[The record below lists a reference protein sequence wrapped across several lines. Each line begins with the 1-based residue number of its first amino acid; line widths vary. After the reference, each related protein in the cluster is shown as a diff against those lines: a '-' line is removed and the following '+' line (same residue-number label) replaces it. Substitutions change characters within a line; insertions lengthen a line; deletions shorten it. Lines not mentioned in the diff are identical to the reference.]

1 MKQALAALESVITI
15 VLVLVGIVGIS
26 YQGFR
31 EDGWVTRGFGKI
43 ADAYINT
50 PLIALALTVAMFF
63 SYRAWR
69 QSKSSGRG
77 GKFFDLIVYF
87 LMAAGTYFIA
97 RYVIRGEF

>member
-1 MKQALAALESVITI
+1 MKQFFSALESMITV

-26 YQGFR
+26 FQAFR

-43 ADAYINT
+43 ADTYVND
-50 PLIALALTVAMFF
+50 PLIALGLTVALFF

-69 QSKSSGRG
+69 SATNSSRG
-77 GKFFDLIVYF
+77 GKLFDLIVYI

-97 RYVIRGEF
+97 RFVLKGEI